1 VTSEPAGK
9 PVFGWGVCPVAES
22 PSEGPGGRLW
32 SMVAEHAAG
41 RGRRAGVA
49 DACAVAVQAARV
61 SGAGLTVM
69 TPTDSGRV
77 VCVTD
82 DISARIEELQLTF
95 GEGPCMDAYT
105 SGSPVLTADLRSSDA
120 FRRWPAFAPAASEVG
135 AAAVY
140 AFPLQMGAARLGVMD
155 LYHVQPR
162 SLDSGE
168 LRDAL
173 LLADTTTLLLV
184 GREVASLDHPDAGAV
199 EGLLSEREGYRAEID
214 QATGMITIQLGV
226 GIEEAFVRLRAYAYA
241 RDRSLTEVARDVVA
255 RRLRFAPDPP
265 ADLGG
270 QPGGAIHEDG

>member
-49 DACAVAVQAARV
+49 DACAVAVAAARV

-69 TPTDSGRV
+69 TPADSGRV
-77 VCVTD
+77 LCVTD

-105 SGSPVLTADLRSSDA
+105 SGSPVLTADLGSSEA
-120 FRRWPAFAPAASEVG
+120 FRRWPAFAPAAREVG

-140 AFPLQMGAARLGVMD
+140 AFPLQMGAARVGVMD

-162 SLDSGE
+162 SLESGE

-184 GREVASLDHPDAGAV
+184 GREAASLDHPDPAV
-199 EGLLSEREGYRAEID
+199 AGLLSEREGYRAEID
-214 QATGMITIQLGV
+214 QATGMISVQLSV
-226 GIEEAFVRLRAYAYA
+226 GIDEAFVRLRAYAYA
-241 RDRSLTEVARDVVA
+241 RDRSLTDVARDVVA
-255 RRLRFAPDPP
+255 RRLRFTPDLP

-270 QPGGAIHEDG
+270 QPGGATHEDG

>member
-1 VTSEPAGK
+1 VTSEPAGG
-9 PVFGWGVCPVAES
+9 VGLGQRVCPVAEG
-22 PSEGPGGRLW
+22 PSEGHGARLW
-32 SMVAEHAAG
+32 AKVAEHAAG
-41 RGRRAGVA
+41 RGQRAGVA
-49 DACAVAVQAARV
+49 DACAVAVAAARV

-77 VCVTD
+77 LCVTD

-95 GEGPCMDAYT
+95 GEGPCMDAYA
-105 SGSPVLTADLRSSDA
+105 SGSPVLTPDLRSKEA
-120 FRRWPAFAPAASEVG
+120 LRRWPAFAPAASEAG

-140 AFPLQMGAARLGVMD
+140 AFPLQMGAARVGVMD

-162 SLDSGE
+162 SLESGE

-184 GREVASLDHPDAGAV
+184 GREAAGLHHPDAGAV

-214 QATGMITIQLGV
+214 QATGMITVQLGV
-226 GIEEAFVRLRAYAYA
+226 GIDEAFVRLRAYAYA
-241 RDRSLTEVARDVVA
+241 RDRRLTDVARDVVA
-255 RRLRFAPDPP
+255 RRLRFTPDPP

-270 QPGGAIHEDG
+270 QPDRASHEDG